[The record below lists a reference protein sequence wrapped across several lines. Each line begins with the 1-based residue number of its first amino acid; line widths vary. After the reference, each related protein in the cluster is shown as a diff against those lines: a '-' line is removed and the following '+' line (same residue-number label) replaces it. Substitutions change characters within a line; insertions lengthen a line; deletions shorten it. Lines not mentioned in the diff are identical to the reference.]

1 MTGAGSSWSSQ
12 RKNRPAGV
20 QPCRNYGRAEKMAAE
35 KEGFLSEVKKHI
47 KSKEAKVF
55 IHKELEHHLQET
67 KTELMSE
74 GIEETEAEE
83 KAVLQM
89 GSPAE
94 LGMQLNKIH
103 KPRVD
108 WLLIGLLAAA
118 FGMGLLPLISIQN
131 VYNSNFVAHQIV
143 YIGLGLLAA
152 LAFMFFDY
160 RKLQKWSWHLLT
172 IGVLYLVLLLIA
184 PFSIRAIINGFPY
197 FMIPGIG
204 AFGGMS
210 ILPLFY
216 LFWAS
221 FFSREK
227 PNLWIGWLI
236 FAITL
241 FLFLSLPGF
250 PIAMMYGFLVMIL
263 FFRSAV
269 TRKTIIATTSSV
281 GGILVLLGIL
291 AWFTSN
297 EYQKVRLFAFLNPS
311 EYSETSGF
319 MYIKIREMLAEGGW
333 LGNPEKTA
341 SIPNLHSDYA
351 FVNITYFYGWLM
363 AGLLIV
369 ILALLLARMVSV
381 GGQIKDS
388 YGKQLVT
395 GAIALYSVQ
404 FLYNI
409 GMTLGVLP
417 IISISL
423 PFISYGLTPAILNAF
438 VIGIALSVYRRKD
451 FTAAVHR

>member
-1 MTGAGSSWSSQ
+1 
-12 RKNRPAGV
+12 
-20 QPCRNYGRAEKMAAE
+20 MAAE

>member
-1 MTGAGSSWSSQ
+1 
-12 RKNRPAGV
+12 
-20 QPCRNYGRAEKMAAE
+20 MAAE
-35 KEGFLSEVKKHI
+35 KDGFLSEVKQHI

-103 KPRVD
+103 RPRVD
-108 WLLIGLLAAA
+108 WMLIGLLAAA
-118 FGMGLLPLISIQN
+118 FGMGLLPLLSVQDL
-131 VYNSNFVAHQIV
+131 YDSNFVAHQIV

-160 RKLQKWSWHLLT
+160 RKLRKWSWHLLT
-172 IGVLYLVLLLIA
+172 VGVLYLVLLLIA

-197 FMIPGIG
+197 FIIPGIG
-204 AFGGMS
+204 AFGGIT

-216 LFWAS
+216 LFWAR

-236 FAITL
+236 FLTTL

-250 PIAMMYGFLVMIL
+250 PIAMMYGILVLVL
-263 FFRSAV
+263 FVRSAV
-269 TRKTIIATTSSV
+269 NRKTIIATISSV
-281 GGILVLLGIL
+281 SSILALFGIL
-291 AWFTSN
+291 AWFTSK
-297 EYQKVRLFAFLNPS
+297 EYQKVRILAFLNPK

-333 LGNPEKTA
+333 LGNPEKTE

-363 AGLLIV
+363 AGLLIIV
-369 ILALLLARMVSV
+369 LGLLMARMISV
-381 GGQIKDS
+381 GGQIKDP

-404 FLYNI
+404 FIYNI
-409 GMTLGVLP
+409 GMTLGILP

-451 FTAAVHR
+451 FTAAHR

>member
-1 MTGAGSSWSSQ
+1 L
-12 RKNRPAGV
+12 
-20 QPCRNYGRAEKMAAE
+20 AAE
-35 KEGFLSEVKKHI
+35 KDGFLSEVKKHI

-67 KTELMSE
+67 KIELMAE

-118 FGMGLLPLISIQN
+118 FGMGLLPLFNIHYEDYD
-131 VYNSNFVAHQIV
+131 VAFVSKQIF
-143 YIGLGLLAA
+143 YIGLGLLTA
-152 LAFMFFDY
+152 LAVMFFDY

-172 IGVLYLVLLLIA
+172 IGVLYLVSLLIA

-210 ILPLFY
+210 ILPFFY

-221 FFSREK
+221 FFSKEK

-263 FFRSAV
+263 FIRSAV

-297 EYQKVRLFAFLNPS
+297 EYQKVRIFAFLNPK

-381 GGQIKDS
+381 GGQIKDP

-409 GMTLGVLP
+409 GMTLGFLP

-451 FTAAVHR
+451 FTAAACK

>member
-1 MTGAGSSWSSQ
+1 
-12 RKNRPAGV
+12 
-20 QPCRNYGRAEKMAAE
+20 MAAE
-35 KEGFLSEVKKHI
+35 KDGFLSEVKQHI

-103 KPRVD
+103 RPRVD
-108 WLLIGLLAAA
+108 WMLIGLLAAA
-118 FGMGLLPLISIQN
+118 FGMGLLPLLSVQDL
-131 VYNSNFVAHQIV
+131 YDSNFVAHQIV

-160 RKLQKWSWHLLT
+160 RKLRKWSWHLLT
-172 IGVLYLVLLLIA
+172 VGVLYLVLLLIA
-184 PFSIRAIINGFPY
+184 PFTIRTIINGAPY
-197 FMIPGIG
+197 FIIPGIG
-204 AFGGMS
+204 AFGGMT

-221 FFSREK
+221 FFSKGK
-227 PNLWIGWLI
+227 PNLWIGLLI
-236 FAITL
+236 LAITL

-250 PIAMMYGFLVMIL
+250 PIAMMYGILVLVL
-263 FFRSAV
+263 FIKSAIN
-269 TRKTIIATTSSV
+269 RKTIIATISSL
-281 GGILVLLGIL
+281 GGIFVIFGAI
-291 AWFTSN
+291 AWFTSK
-297 EYQKVRLFAFLNPS
+297 EYQKVRILAFLNPK

-333 LGNPEKTA
+333 LGNPEKTE

-363 AGLLIV
+363 AGLLIIV
-369 ILALLLARMVSV
+369 LGLLMARMISV
-381 GGQIKDS
+381 GGQIKDP

-404 FLYNI
+404 FIYNI
-409 GMTLGVLP
+409 GMTLGILP

-451 FTAAVHR
+451 FTAAHR

>member
-1 MTGAGSSWSSQ
+1 
-12 RKNRPAGV
+12 
-20 QPCRNYGRAEKMAAE
+20 MAAE
-35 KEGFLSEVKKHI
+35 KEGFLLEVKKHI

-108 WLLIGLLAAA
+108 WMLIGLLAAA
-118 FGMGLLPLISIQN
+118 FGMGILPLLSVQDG
-131 VYNSNFVAHQIV
+131 NSSDFVAHQIV

-184 PFSIRAIINGFPY
+184 PFSIRTIINGVPY
-197 FMIPGIG
+197 FIIPGIG

-281 GGILVLLGIL
+281 GGIIVLLGIL

-363 AGLLIV
+363 AGLLII

-381 GGQIKDS
+381 GGQIKDP

-423 PFISYGLTPAILNAF
+423 PLISYGLTPAILNAF

>member
-1 MTGAGSSWSSQ
+1 
-12 RKNRPAGV
+12 
-20 QPCRNYGRAEKMAAE
+20 MAAE

-108 WLLIGLLAAA
+108 WMLIGLLAAA
-118 FGMGLLPLISIQN
+118 FGMGILPLLSVQDG
-131 VYNSNFVAHQIV
+131 NSSDFVAHQIV

-184 PFSIRAIINGFPY
+184 PFSIRTIINGVPY
-197 FMIPGIG
+197 FIIPGIG

-281 GGILVLLGIL
+281 GGIIVLLGIL

-341 SIPNLHSDYA
+341 SIPNFHSDYA

-363 AGLLIV
+363 AGLLII

-381 GGQIKDS
+381 GGQIKDP

-423 PFISYGLTPAILNAF
+423 PLISYGLTPAILNAF

>member
-1 MTGAGSSWSSQ
+1 
-12 RKNRPAGV
+12 
-20 QPCRNYGRAEKMAAE
+20 MAAE
-35 KEGFLSEVKKHI
+35 KDDFLSEVKKHI
-47 KSKEAKVF
+47 KSKEAKAF

-67 KTELMSE
+67 KIELMAE
-74 GIEETEAEE
+74 GIEETDAEE

-118 FGMGLLPLISIQN
+118 FGMGLLPLLSVN
-131 VYNSNFVAHQIV
+131 NEYDGNFIGNQIV
-143 YIGLGLLAA
+143 YIILGLLVA
-152 LAFMFFDY
+152 LAAMLFDY
-160 RKLQKWSWHLLT
+160 RKLHKWSWPFL
-172 IGVLYLVLLLIA
+172 IAGILYLILLPVSPL
-184 PFSIRAIINGFPY
+184 SISVNGFPY
-197 FMIPGIG
+197 YRIPGIG

-221 FFSREK
+221 FFSKEK

-263 FFRSAV
+263 FTRSAV

-297 EYQKVRLFAFLNPS
+297 EYQKVRIFAFLNPK

-319 MYIKIREMLAEGGW
+319 MYIKIKEMLAEGGW

-381 GGQIKDS
+381 GGQIKDP

-417 IISISL
+417 IISMPL

-438 VIGIALSVYRRKD
+438 VIGFALSVYRRKD
-451 FTAAVHR
+451 FTAAASK

>member
-1 MTGAGSSWSSQ
+1 
-12 RKNRPAGV
+12 
-20 QPCRNYGRAEKMAAE
+20 MAAE
-35 KEGFLSEVKKHI
+35 KDGFLFEVKKHI

-55 IHKELEHHLQET
+55 VHQELEHHLQET
-67 KTELMSE
+67 KIELMSE
-74 GIEETEAEE
+74 GIEESEAEK

-89 GSPAE
+89 GSPSE

-108 WLLIGLLAAA
+108 WMLIGLLAAA
-118 FGMGLLPLISIQN
+118 FGMGLLPLLNVQN
-131 VYNSNFVAHQIV
+131 EYDGNFIGNQIF
-143 YIGLGLLAA
+143 YIILGLLSA
-152 LAFMFFDY
+152 LAVMLFDY
-160 RKLQKWSWHLLT
+160 RKLHNWSWHFL
-172 IGVLYLVLLLIA
+172 IAGILYLILLPVSPL
-184 PFSIRAIINGFPY
+184 SISVNGFPY
-197 FMIPGIG
+197 YIIPGIG
-204 AFGGMS
+204 AFGGMT

-221 FFSREK
+221 FFSK
-227 PNLWIGWLI
+227 GMPNLWIGWLI
-236 FAITL
+236 FSTTL

-250 PIAMMYGFLVMIL
+250 PIAMMYGILVMIL
-263 FFRSAV
+263 FIRSAV
-269 TRKTIIATTSSV
+269 KRKTIIATLSSV
-281 GGILVLLGIL
+281 GSIIVLFGIF
-291 AWFTSN
+291 AWFTSK
-297 EYQKVRLFAFLNPS
+297 EYQKVRILAFLNPK

-333 LGNPEKTA
+333 LGNPERTE

-363 AGLLIV
+363 AGLLIIV
-369 ILALLLARMVSV
+369 LTLLLTRLISV
-381 GGQIKDS
+381 GGQIKDPF
-388 YGKQLVT
+388 GKQLVT
-395 GAIALYSVQ
+395 GAITLYSVQ

-451 FTAAVHR
+451 FTAAGHK